1 LICVSDYNLY
11 LGFCKTFPSKSEKN
25 MSDSVNAELV
35 AIGTEILLGEITD
48 TNSVY
53 LAQQLRDI
61 GINVYYMTS
70 VGDNRGRIADAIRL
84 ALSRADIVITC
95 GGLGPTV
102 DDVTRQGIADAVE
115 HDLEFH
121 ESLYNHIVARFES
134 YRVQMSENNRQQ
146 AFLPSGAI
154 PIENPVGT
162 APGFMV
168 EQNNKVVIS
177 LPGVPRELK
186 FLMQETVIPYLLENY
201 QPGVIR
207 SRILRTAGIGESDLD
222 TRIGSNLLEGSNPTV
237 GLAAHHGIIDIRLT
251 AKAASTDEAEA
262 MLDDVEAKVR
272 EQAGTFI
279 FGTGTNTLED
289 VLADRLRHYNLN
301 LCLVE
306 AGLDDAIAAKL
317 QAAGVYDDCIA
328 HAQSYAHPDALDTV
342 GTLRQQ
348 AETLAQQLTDAH
360 NTAGAIVILSMP
372 DVNEQSDSDHNT
384 AVSVYVDGQHK
395 TRTYG
400 FGGQSNLVREWVSRW
415 GMSAAWRMIT
425 DRFDDRN

>member
-1 LICVSDYNLY
+1 
-11 LGFCKTFPSKSEKN
+11 
-25 MSDSVNAELV
+25 MSNSINAELV

-61 GINVYYMTS
+61 GINVFYMTS

-84 ALSRADIVITC
+84 ALSRAGIVITC

-102 DDVTRQGIADAVE
+102 DDMTRQGIADAVGRN
-115 HDLEFH
+115 LEFH

-134 YRVQMSENNRQQ
+134 YRVQMSENNKQQ
-146 AFLPSGAI
+146 AFLPAGAI
-154 PIENPVGT
+154 PVENPVGT
-162 APGFMV
+162 APGFIV
-168 EQNNKVVIS
+168 EQNDKVVIS

-186 FLMQETVIPYLLENY
+186 FLMQETVIPYLLETY

-222 TRIGSNLLEGSNPTV
+222 TRIGKELLEGSNPTV

-251 AKAASTDEAEA
+251 ARAASTDDVAT
-262 MLDDVEAKVR
+262 MLDEVEDKVR
-272 EQAGTFI
+272 EKAGSFI
-279 FGTGTNTLED
+279 FGTGTDNLED
-289 VLADRLRHYNLN
+289 VLADRLRHHDLK

-306 AGLDDAIAAKL
+306 AGLDNAIAAKL

-328 HAQSYAHPDALDTV
+328 HATSYAHPDDLDMT
-342 GTLRQQ
+342 GSLRDR
-348 AETLAQQLTDAH
+348 AETLAQQMTETH
-360 NTAGAIVILSMP
+360 GTAGTIVILSTP
-372 DVNEQSDSDHNT
+372 DVNEESDADHNT
-384 AVSVYVDGQHK
+384 AVSVYVEGQQK
-395 TRTYG
+395 TRMYG
-400 FGGQSNLVREWVSRW
+400 FGGRSNLVREWVSRW

-425 DRFDDRN
+425 DSFDSDSEN